1 MFPAAY
7 NRHLATALAG
17 AALASALAVSGASAH
32 QSTKSPEA
40 VPPPPP
46 SLMAAS
52 AAEEYA
58 ELRSAGR
65 DSDAVPPPPSSM
77 AASAAEEYAELRSP
91 DQDSQPVPADEPAP
105 SDGFD
110 VLSAAIGAAAGAGV
124 VIVAAAGLVRRR
136 PLAVGQSAGGA

>member
-7 NRHLATALAG
+7 KKGLATALAG
-17 AALASALAVSGASAH
+17 AALASGLAVSGASANYERT
-32 QSTKSPEA
+32 QSPDA

-46 SLMAAS
+46 SSIAAS

-58 ELRSAGR
+58 KLRA
-65 DSDAVPPPPSSM
+65 PN
-77 AASAAEEYAELRSP
+77 
-91 DQDSQPVPADEPAP
+91 QDSQPVPADETPP

-124 VIVAAAGLVRRR
+124 LIVALAAAGLVRRR
-136 PLAVGQSAGGA
+136 PLARGQGAVGA